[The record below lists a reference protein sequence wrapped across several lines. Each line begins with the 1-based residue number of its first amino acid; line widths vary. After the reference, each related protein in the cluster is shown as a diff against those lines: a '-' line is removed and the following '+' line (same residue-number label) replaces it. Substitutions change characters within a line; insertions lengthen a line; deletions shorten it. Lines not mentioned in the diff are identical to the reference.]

1 MAVESIG
8 SLVPTKIPGLSN
20 QADIQAAL
28 RIYHYGSESF
38 DTAETD
44 PAELINPS
52 IAYTIND
59 IQDQIDAI
67 SGGSAIQATS
77 FNAKGDLLSASANDT
92 LAVLSVGSNGRVLT
106 ANSATATGL
115 EWATLDLSTTLKQTD
130 FSAKGDILSA
140 SANDTLSVLTVG
152 ANERRLVADSTET
165 AGLKYVADTTNYA
178 IAAKGDLLVGTA
190 ADTVAPLTVGTNGK
204 TLVANSATATG
215 LEWVTP
221 ASGSAWGYIGEVN
234 STSGVTVSFTGLG
247 GLYKELLLTFNNVS
261 ISSNG
266 TFTFRFN
273 NDAGSTTYKIWNYR
287 DFGGG
292 TYNGESIATAIGCI
306 GTMVTMDKSSG
317 SLRITNAHST
327 GDKAVELNFK
337 GKMADWVTATRVPD
351 LTEALGGTYTGSAAI
366 SRIDMGI
373 VNSNTFTSGTWKLWG
388 MLA

>member
-1 MAVESIG
+1 MAAESIG
-8 SLVPTKIPGLSN
+8 SLVPTKIPGLSD

-28 RIYHYGSESF
+28 RVYHYGSYTF

-92 LAVLSVGSNGRVLT
+92 LSVLSVGSNGKVLT

-115 EWATLDLSTTLKQTD
+115 EWTTIDLSTTLKQTD
-130 FSAKGDILSA
+130 FNAKGDILAA

-190 ADTVAPLTVGTNGK
+190 ADTVAPLTVGTNGQILIADS
-204 TLVANSATATG
+204 TAATG
-215 LEWVTP
+215 LKWGADTGKVVQIVRGSTSNIVTANIGASTVETGLSATITPTSASNKIVIFVNQNGLRKLSGPADFSLLFQMFRGTTNVGYFGGSTLWTGDTSASSGDVSGVFFDTPGTTSPITYSTKVGRAISSSNSVDQTGFIYMNFITGESTILLMEVTP
-221 ASGSAWGYIGEVN
+221 
-234 STSGVTVSFTGLG
+234 
-247 GLYKELLLTFNNVS
+247 
-261 ISSNG
+261 
-266 TFTFRFN
+266 
-273 NDAGSTTYKIWNYR
+273 
-287 DFGGG
+287 
-292 TYNGESIATAIGCI
+292 
-306 GTMVTMDKSSG
+306 
-317 SLRITNAHST
+317 
-327 GDKAVELNFK
+327 
-337 GKMADWVTATRVPD
+337 
-351 LTEALGGTYTGSAAI
+351 
-366 SRIDMGI
+366 
-373 VNSNTFTSGTWKLWG
+373 
-388 MLA
+388 